1 MARFKERLSL
11 SQLTGQGR
19 WVIAAYGLAALGALA
34 VGILQFR
41 HGIVHLLDTVT
52 YWSGT
57 EATSNGHPFTTQ
69 LAPSF
74 SNFSAIEFLERS
86 GRLPFVDFPV
96 GYPLVAGTIGIVVG
110 SHHAMELLCVI
121 ALIGIAVAFIA
132 GAKRLTNSKL
142 ASLVLVATGILVTMS
157 PAMRLVT
164 QGALSEPLFCA
175 VALWLV
181 IALTKFRNGGK
192 WAPVAAL
199 SIAAGLL
206 RFIGAPLAILAGWE
220 RYQKTGR
227 KLSSMLWTIAMMA
240 PAALNI
246 LLASAAGGG
255 HNAGWRGLGRID
267 VEVFVRSIGGWFDA
281 KQGDLRRT
289 YFTNE
294 GPSWWSWLVAIT
306 WLAIII
312 VALFSIVRRRHF
324 LTANAELALGASAI
338 ISAGL
343 VAGMMGFD
351 ALVIADNRLMLPT
364 GILTLAAI
372 VWSAHDFVSKQK
384 GARRTQSIA
393 SALVALI
400 LFSLFA
406 VRPWNITESFSDSS
420 GLKPYS
426 IAALQSGAK
435 IIITND
441 ADAVHWDTGLPAAYA
456 PLPVKALTGEAQDVT
471 ALYEALPCALLQHDG
486 AVVLSDAMTFSGADI
501 NLLTQQVDSGRLT
514 LEEFDGASVYFATA
528 TACN

>member
-11 SQLTGQGR
+11 SRPTITHP
-19 WVIAAYGLAALGALA
+19 WVTAIYVVTAIGALVVA
-34 VGILQFR
+34 LVQFR

-52 YWSGT
+52 YWSGA
-57 EATSNGHPFTTQ
+57 EAASNGHPFTTQ

-96 GYPLVAGTIGIVVG
+96 GYPLVAGILGVVIGTR
-110 SHHAMELLCVI
+110 HAMELFCIV
-121 ALIGIAVAFIA
+121 ALIAIAIAFIT
-132 GAKRLTNSKL
+132 GAKKSTESKL
-142 ASLVLVATGILVTMS
+142 APFLLGAMGILITMS

-175 VALWLV
+175 VAIWLV
-181 IALTKFRNGGK
+181 IALAKFRSGGK
-192 WAPVAAL
+192 WIPVVAL

-227 KLSSMLWTIAMMA
+227 KLSSLMWTIAMMI
-240 PAALNI
+240 PAASNI
-246 LLASAAGGG
+246 LWASSAGGG
-255 HNAGWRGLGRID
+255 HNAGWRGLNRID
-267 VEVFVRSIGGWFDA
+267 IEVFVRSIGGWFDT

-294 GPSWWSWLVAIT
+294 GPSWWSWIVTIAWLVAV
-306 WLAIII
+306 I
-312 VALFSIVRRRHF
+312 VALYSIVRRRHF
-324 LTANAELALGASAI
+324 LTATAEFALAASAI

-372 VWSAHDFVSKQK
+372 VWSVHEFVSKQN
-384 GARRTQSIA
+384 GSRRTQSFSIA
-393 SALVALI
+393 MATLI
-400 LFSLFA
+400 LFALLA
-406 VRPWNITESFSDSS
+406 VRPWNVAESFSDSS
-420 GLKPYS
+420 ELKPYS
-426 IAALQSGAK
+426 IAAVQSGAE

-441 ADAVHWDTGLPAAYA
+441 ADGVHWDTGLPSAYA
-456 PLPVKALTGEAQDVT
+456 PLPVKSLTGEAQDVAT
-471 ALYEALPCALLQHDG
+471 LYTELPCALLRHNG
-486 AVVLSDAMTFSGADI
+486 AVVLSNDFTFSGA
-501 NLLTQQVDSGRLT
+501 NSELLTQEVEAERLT
-514 LEEFDGASVYFATA
+514 IETTDAATVYSPTA
-528 TACN
+528 TACD

>member
-1 MARFKERLSL
+1 VARFKERLSL
-11 SQLTGQGR
+11 SQLTGQGL
-19 WVIAAYGLAALGALA
+19 WVIAAYGLATFGALI
-34 VGILQFR
+34 VGVLQFR

-57 EATSNGHPFTTQ
+57 EATGNGHPFTTN

-110 SHHAMELLCVI
+110 SHHAMELLCAI

-132 GAKRLTNSKL
+132 GAKSSTNSKP

-181 IALTKFRNGGK
+181 IALAKFRNGGK

-227 KLSSMLWTIAMMA
+227 KLSSLLWTIAMMA

-312 VALFSIVRRRHF
+312 LALYSIVRRRHH
-324 LTANAELALGASAI
+324 LTATAELALGTSAI

-364 GILTLAAI
+364 GILTLAAV

-384 GARRTQSIA
+384 GAHRTQSIA

-420 GLKPYS
+420 ELKPYS
-426 IAALQSGAK
+426 IAALQSGAE

-486 AVVLSDAMTFSGADI
+486 AVVLSDTMTFSGADI
-501 NLLTQQVDSGRLT
+501 DLLTQQVNSGRLT
-514 LEEFDGASVYFATA
+514 LEEFDGASVYFATT

>member
-267 VEVFVRSIGGWFDA
+267 IEVFVRSIGGWFDA

>member
-19 WVIAAYGLAALGALA
+19 WVIAAYGLSTLGALV
-34 VGILQFR
+34 VGVLQFR

-57 EATSNGHPFTTQ
+57 EATGNGHPFTTN

-132 GAKRLTNSKL
+132 GAKRSTNSKL

-181 IALTKFRNGGK
+181 IALAKFRNGGK

-324 LTANAELALGASAI
+324 LTANAEIALGASAI

-501 NLLTQQVDSGRLT
+501 NLLTQQVDNSRLT

-528 TACN
+528 SACK

>member
-11 SQLTGQGR
+11 SRLTDQGR
-19 WVIAAYGLAALGALA
+19 WLVAAYGLAALGALF

-57 EATSNGHPFTTQ
+57 EATTKGHPFTTN

-96 GYPLVAGTIGIVVG
+96 GYPLVAGTIGIVIG

-121 ALIGIAVAFIA
+121 ALIGVAIAFIA
-132 GAKRLTNSKL
+132 GAHRSKDSKI
-142 ASLVLVATGILVTMS
+142 ASIVLGATGILITMS

-181 IALTKFRNGGK
+181 IALAKFRSSGK
-192 WAPVAAL
+192 WTPVVVL

-227 KLSSMLWTIAMMA
+227 KLSSLIWTIAMMA

-267 VEVFVRSIGGWFDA
+267 IEVFVRSIGGWFDA

-289 YFTNE
+289 YFTSE
-294 GPSWWSWLVAIT
+294 GPSWWSWLVAIV
-306 WLAIII
+306 WLAVIII
-312 VALFSIVRRRHF
+312 ALYSIVRRRHF
-324 LTANAELALGASAI
+324 LAATAELALGASAI

-364 GILTLAAI
+364 GILTLAAV
-372 VWSAHDFVSKQK
+372 VWSAHDFVNKQK
-384 GARRTQSIA
+384 GARLPQSIA

-406 VRPWNITESFSDSS
+406 VRPWNMTESFSDSS
-420 GLKPYS
+420 ELKPYS

-501 NLLTQQVDSGRLT
+501 GLLSQQVDGGRLT
-514 LEEFDGASVYFATA
+514 LEEFDGASVYFATNS
-528 TACN
+528 ACD

>member
-1 MARFKERLSL
+1 VARFKERLFL
-11 SQLTGQGR
+11 GQLTGQGR
-19 WVIAAYGLAALGALA
+19 WVIAAYGLAVLGALA

-57 EATSNGHPFTTQ
+57 EATSNGHPFTTN

-96 GYPLVAGTIGIVVG
+96 GYPLVAGTIGIVIG

-121 ALIGIAVAFIA
+121 ALIGVAIAFIA
-132 GAKRLTNSKL
+132 GAHRLKESKIAPIAL
-142 ASLVLVATGILVTMS
+142 GATGILITMS

-181 IALTKFRNGGK
+181 IALAKFRSGGK
-192 WAPVAAL
+192 WTPVVAL

-206 RFIGAPLAILAGWE
+206 RFIGAPLAVLAGWE

-227 KLSSMLWTIAMMA
+227 KLSSFIWTMAMMA

-255 HNAGWRGLGRID
+255 HNAGWRGLGRLDI
-267 VEVFVRSIGGWFDA
+267 EVFVRSIGGWLDA

-306 WLAIII
+306 WLAII
-312 VALFSIVRRRHF
+312 VLALYSIVRRRHF
-324 LTANAELALGASAI
+324 LTATAELALGASAI

-372 VWSAHDFVSKQK
+372 AWSVHDFVGKQQST
-384 GARRTQSIA
+384 RFNESIA
-393 SALVALI
+393 SALAALI
-400 LFSLFA
+400 LFALFA
-406 VRPWNITESFSDSS
+406 VRPWNISESFSDSS
-420 GLKPYS
+420 ELKPYS

-441 ADAVHWDTGLPAAYA
+441 ADGIHWDTGLPAAYA

-486 AVVLSDAMTFSGADI
+486 AVVLSDAMTFSGADVD
-501 NLLTQQVDSGRLT
+501 LLAQQVDGGRLT
-514 LEEFDGASVYFATA
+514 LEEFDGASVYFPTN

>member
-1 MARFKERLSL
+1 MTQSKKRLSP
-11 SQLTGQGR
+11 SQFAGHER
-19 WVIAAYGLAALGALA
+19 WVVTTYSLTALGALV
-34 VGILQFR
+34 VGLLQFR

-57 EATSNGHPFTTQ
+57 EATSNGHPFTTN

-96 GYPLVAGTIGIVVG
+96 GYPLVAGTIGIVIG
-110 SHHAMELLCVI
+110 TRHAMELLCVI
-121 ALIGIAVAFIA
+121 ALIGVAIAFIA
-132 GAKRLTNSKL
+132 GAFQLKGSKI
-142 ASLVLVATGILVTMS
+142 ASIALGATGILITMS

-181 IALTKFRNGGK
+181 IALAKFRSGGK
-192 WAPVAAL
+192 WTPVVAL

-206 RFIGAPLAILAGWE
+206 RFIGAPLAVLAGWE

-227 KLSSMLWTIAMMA
+227 KLSSFIWTMAMMA

-255 HNAGWRGLGRID
+255 HNASWRGLGRID
-267 VEVFVRSIGGWFDA
+267 IEVFVRSIGGWFDA

-294 GPSWWSWLVAIT
+294 GPSWWSWLVTIA
-306 WLAIII
+306 WLVIII
-312 VALFSIVRRRHF
+312 LALYSIVRRRQF
-324 LTANAELALGASAI
+324 LTATAELALGAAAI

-364 GILTLAAI
+364 GILTLAAV
-372 VWSAHDFVSKQK
+372 VWSTHDFVSKQQSM
-384 GARRTQSIA
+384 RLTQSIA
-393 SALVALI
+393 SAMVALI
-400 LFSLFA
+400 LFAFVA
-406 VRPWNITESFSDSS
+406 VRPWNLSESFSDRSE
-420 GLKPYS
+420 LKPYS

-471 ALYEALPCALLQHDG
+471 ALYEALPCALLQHNG
-486 AVVLSDAMTFSGADI
+486 VVALSDAMTFSGADI
-501 NLLTQQVDSGRLT
+501 GLLTQQVDSGRLT
-514 LEEFDGASVYFATA
+514 LEEFDGASVYFPTN
-528 TACN
+528 TACD